1 MEFFYMIVL
10 AIAILFL
17 IIMLTYIGILMRYT
31 DSKVAFPPIENDC
44 PDYWVLASDG
54 KSCTIPL
61 STEKNAGSLY
71 TSVDDLTSIN
81 IKYATIYKTVDGD
94 NDDDTY
100 SFPTYTPGLVY
111 TTTTDTISG
120 TTQRQPGSTIDFT
133 HDAWAGSKGLTS
145 TCAKKYWA
153 NNWKITWDGITNT
166 NTC

>member
-31 DSKVAFPPIENDC
+31 DTKVAFPPIENDC

-71 TSVDDLTSIN
+71 TSDNDSTSID
-81 IKYATIYKTVDGD
+81 IKYATTYTVEKDGLK
-94 NDDDTY
+94 DTY
-100 SFPTYTPGLVY
+100 SFPTYTPGLAY
-111 TTTTDTISG
+111 TTTTDTNE
-120 TTQRQPGSTIDFT
+120 RQPGSTIDFT
-133 HDAWAGSKGLTS
+133 NTDWNSNGMTS
-145 TCAKKYWA
+145 TCAKKKWA

>member
-31 DSKVAFPPIENDC
+31 DTKVAFPPIENDC

-61 STEKNAGSLY
+61 STEKNAGTLY
-71 TSVDDLTSIN
+71 TSDNDSTSID
-81 IKYATIYKTVDGD
+81 IKYATTYKTVDGD
-94 NDDDTY
+94 IKDDTY
-100 SFPTYTPGLVY
+100 SFPTYTPGLAY
-111 TTTTDTISG
+111 TTTNN
-120 TTQRQPGSTIDFT
+120 QRQPGSTIDFT
-133 HDAWAGSKGLTS
+133 DDAWAGSKGLTS

-153 NNWKITWDGITNT
+153 NNWQITWDGITNT

>member
-31 DSKVAFPPIENDC
+31 DTKVAFPPIENDC

-61 STEKNAGSLY
+61 STEKNAGTLY
-71 TSVDDLTSIN
+71 TSDGVSTSIN
-81 IKYATIYKTVDGD
+81 IKYATTYTENIDGV
-94 NDDDTY
+94 DDTY
-100 SFPTYTPGLVY
+100 SFPTYTPGLAY
-111 TTTTDTISG
+111 TDISG
-120 TTQRQPGSTIDFT
+120 KQQLGSTIDFT
-133 HDAWAGSKGLTS
+133 NDAWAGSKGFTS

>member
-10 AIAILFL
+10 AIAVLFL

-31 DSKVAFPPIENDC
+31 DTKVAFPPIENDC

-61 STEKNAGSLY
+61 STEKNAGTLY
-71 TSVDDLTSIN
+71 TSDNDSTSID
-81 IKYATIYKTVDGD
+81 IKYATTYTQDIDGLG
-94 NDDDTY
+94 DTY
-100 SFPTYTPGLVY
+100 SFPTYTPGLAY
-111 TTTTDTISG
+111 TTTNDK
-120 TTQRQPGSTIDFT
+120 RQPGSTIDFT
-133 HDAWAGSKGLTS
+133 DDAWAGSNGMTS

-153 NNWKITWDGITNT
+153 NNWGITWDGITNT